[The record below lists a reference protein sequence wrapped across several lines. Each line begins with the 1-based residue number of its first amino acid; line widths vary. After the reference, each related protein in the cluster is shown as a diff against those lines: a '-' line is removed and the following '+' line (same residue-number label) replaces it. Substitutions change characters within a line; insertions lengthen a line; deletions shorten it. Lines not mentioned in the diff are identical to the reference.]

1 MKVFKLWTQMTESL
15 NQTQAAAFWQDYLQ
29 TEEVIYDQLLQKK
42 DPHVQGKLADLAKE
56 FNVEPTIFAG
66 FLDGINESIDPV
78 LELEE
83 LEDTTELDFTIDYE
97 KLYYNMQEAKA
108 KWLYD
113 LPIWEELLTQEQ
125 RNAQRK
131 KFLDAHTRRVEKVG
145 RNEPCP
151 CGSGKKYKHCCLN
164 KE

>member
-1 MKVFKLWTQMTESL
+1 MKLFKLWTQMTESL

-42 DPHVQGKLADLAKE
+42 DPNVQGKLADLAKE

-113 LPIWEELLTQEQ
+113 LPIWQELLTQEQ

>member
-29 TEEVIYDQLLQKK
+29 TEEAIYDQLLQKK

-56 FNVEPTIFAG
+56 FSVEPTIFAG